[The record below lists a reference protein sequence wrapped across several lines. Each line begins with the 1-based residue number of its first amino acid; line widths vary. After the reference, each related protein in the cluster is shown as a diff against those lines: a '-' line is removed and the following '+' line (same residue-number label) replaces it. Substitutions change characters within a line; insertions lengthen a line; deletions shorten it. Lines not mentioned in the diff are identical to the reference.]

1 MGQGR
6 RQPRHPVPAQIHGK
20 NTQTSQ
26 RRQNRNVSRG
36 TKPVGMQ
43 KQHVQFPLS
52 RAHLDGRNVSGLD
65 RDQKAPHKDSPKEGK
80 KSSSFLKKRTKKLLL
95 F

>member
-1 MGQGR
+1 
-6 RQPRHPVPAQIHGK
+6 
-20 NTQTSQ
+20 
-26 RRQNRNVSRG
+26 
-36 TKPVGMQ
+36 MQ